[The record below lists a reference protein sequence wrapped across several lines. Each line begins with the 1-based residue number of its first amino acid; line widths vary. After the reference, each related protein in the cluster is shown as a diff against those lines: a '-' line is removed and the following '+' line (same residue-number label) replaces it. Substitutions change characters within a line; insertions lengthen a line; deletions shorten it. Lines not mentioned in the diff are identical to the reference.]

1 MKVLLVTSLLTY
13 MPRNYLDLFDSLLR
27 EVPDYIHGLVLLDN
41 LDHKVLKSIIGLPLL
56 GANNVFAHLITNIAK
71 LPLKERERL
80 MKRHHK
86 KVYKIKS
93 MNSKAAIEIT
103 KTNNIDLIINLRTR
117 DIYKKEILSAP
128 NFGCLNIHHGLLP
141 KYRGTMCD
149 LYALSEGREAGFSI
163 HMMNEK
169 IDAGE
174 IHQVV
179 TVSRGDDKDYIE
191 YLGKTAAIEGRALAS
206 LLRSFHREIETTGA
220 LPKGELNQAPD
231 KVYTKNPTR
240 SQVAQM
246 KKKGMIV

>member
-13 MPRNYLDLFDSLLR
+13 MPRNYLDLFDALLR

-56 GANNVFAHLITNIAK
+56 GASNVFTELLTNIAK
-71 LPLKERERL
+71 LPLRERERL
-80 MKRHHK
+80 MERHHK

-93 MNSKAAIEIT
+93 MNSKEAIEIT
-103 KTNNIDLIINLRTR
+103 KNANIDLIINLRTR
-117 DIYKKEILSAP
+117 DIYKKEILAAP
-128 NFGCLNIHHGLLP
+128 NYGCLNIHHGLLP

-149 LYALSEGREAGFSI
+149 LYALSEGRPAGFSI

-169 IDAGE
+169 IDAGD

-179 TVSRGDDKDYIE
+179 TVAQGEEKNYIE
-191 YLGKTAAIEGRALAS
+191 YLGKTAAVEGRALAS

-220 LPKGELNQAPD
+220 LPKGEANQSSE

-240 SQVAQM
+240 AQVAQM
-246 KKKGMIV
+246 KKKGMIL